1 MLAMRLASA
10 CACAGLLLTWKLDK
24 IEFNPDEAPKFYKR
38 RAINDKSLTRVAN
51 RLNADLNFGPERTT
65 SWQKLLHIK
74 PSDVGLEMVALAW
87 KPDGLHL
94 AVGCNEGDV
103 VVFEMESGEVVPER
117 RSNLRH
123 ERCITAMHWAQI
135 SEVGAS
141 SSNSSNKQRNQ
152 KGFRAFEDDWRA
164 TQSKIRFQRRSSRFL
179 AGHNG
184 RVAGEDTV
192 LVTADERGFVAL
204 WWMGRVLLTRIDVS
218 AHFSEEERQALVSV
232 GCQPGRDCSK
242 CFRIERVD
250 LAPDL
255 SLLFVLL
262 GFSSDSDHP
271 AGTQTKLHRLLT
283 IDMAAVQ
290 RIHEDVV
297 LVADTV
303 DRVQSIINRVAATGR
318 QMTTEWKNATRV
330 FELKMGLMGPLYEK
344 YACDDTPQVDMLS
357 AAVTGITAPALTQ
370 YFAQDIQE
378 MSVHRMQ
385 KALFSGCDTLRTI
398 VDDRMKRDLV
408 DLIFLLSE
416 LRGRAKWN
424 PQAYADTLGLTD
436 TALDD
441 LVTIAQAALLEVESL
456 TLALHET
463 RQDFSLFFQWILERI
478 RVHTNSRDA
487 SGGNAQQ
494 ERALVDGAK
503 SLLNLRRLCDF
514 LQYAAE
520 TAQRF
525 REHQPSHSKF
535 KVETT
540 FGNAI
545 SRQLSTRPPE
555 TGNGVDKQSEG
566 CISLLKNIQDQ
577 WLALLAL
584 MATTLAESTIRA
596 ENGCFSIGSSDDLV
610 VESHFHFHHA
620 FSSPKL
626 DVPDNDDFSD
636 DGNQEEAVDWRSLTH
651 FGPGQEN
658 YENRSTSLLMGFRLQ
673 SGVLVLVRA
682 SQSAESVHAHSSHL
696 VWGTAL
702 VSFSHDE
709 SVKSVTCR
717 GFDFYGDKLSGRNE
731 QLALVLDR
739 EIGDNVHQGTS
750 CWFWMSNCGNCVTRF
765 HMFDKEWLYL
775 QAYDDVE
782 FSIPTAS
789 SDIKA
794 IIQHGPTHI
803 FRLDEIRGRAV
814 TAPAKSKRTATSVIA
829 TASRGVLCVILP
841 PSRLSIFD
849 AEDSEDEDGES
860 DDGQ

>member
-1 MLAMRLASA
+1 MPPPKRAFVALQDRFVSSLVVA
-10 CACAGLLLTWKLDK
+10 CCPTMDLIAVITLDHHLL
-24 IEFNPDEAPKFYKR
+24 
-38 RAINDKSLTRVAN
+38 VH
-51 RLNADLNFGPERTT
+51 RTT

-94 AVGCNEGDV
+94 AVG
-103 VVFEMESGEVVPER
+103 S
-117 RSNLRH
+117 
-123 ERCITAMHWAQI
+123 
-135 SEVGAS
+135 
-141 SSNSSNKQRNQ
+141 
-152 KGFRAFEDDWRA
+152 
-164 TQSKIRFQRRSSRFL
+164 
-179 AGHNG
+179 
-184 RVAGEDTV
+184 
-192 LVTADERGFVAL
+192 
-204 WWMGRVLLTRIDVS
+204 
-218 AHFSEEERQALVSV
+218 
-232 GCQPGRDCSK
+232 
-242 CFRIERVD
+242 
-250 LAPDL
+250 
-255 SLLFVLL
+255 
-262 GFSSDSDHP
+262 
-271 AGTQTKLHRLLT
+271 
-283 IDMAAVQ
+283 
-290 RIHEDVV
+290 
-297 LVADTV
+297 
-303 DRVQSIINRVAATGR
+303 
-318 QMTTEWKNATRV
+318 
-330 FELKMGLMGPLYEK
+330 
-344 YACDDTPQVDMLS
+344 
-357 AAVTGITAPALTQ
+357 PALTQ

-494 ERALVDGAK
+494 ERALVD
-503 SLLNLRRLCDF
+503 
-514 LQYAAE
+514 
-520 TAQRF
+520 
-525 REHQPSHSKF
+525 
-535 KVETT
+535 
-540 FGNAI
+540 
-545 SRQLSTRPPE
+545 
-555 TGNGVDKQSEG
+555 
-566 CISLLKNIQDQ
+566 
-577 WLALLAL
+577 
-584 MATTLAESTIRA
+584 
-596 ENGCFSIGSSDDLV
+596 
-610 VESHFHFHHA
+610 
-620 FSSPKL
+620 
-626 DVPDNDDFSD
+626 
-636 DGNQEEAVDWRSLTH
+636 
-651 FGPGQEN
+651 
-658 YENRSTSLLMGFRLQ
+658 
-673 SGVLVLVRA
+673 
-682 SQSAESVHAHSSHL
+682 
-696 VWGTAL
+696 
-702 VSFSHDE
+702 
-709 SVKSVTCR
+709 VKSVTCR

-739 EIGDNVHQGTS
+739 EIGDNVHQ
-750 CWFWMSNCGNCVTRF
+750 
-765 HMFDKEWLYL
+765 EWLYL